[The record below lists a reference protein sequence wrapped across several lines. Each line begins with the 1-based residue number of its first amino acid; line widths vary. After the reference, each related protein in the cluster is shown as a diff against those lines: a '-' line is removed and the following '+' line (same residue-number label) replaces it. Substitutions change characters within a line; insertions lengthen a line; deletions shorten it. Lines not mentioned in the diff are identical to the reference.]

1 MKIAFLTS
9 EFPHLKIGASG
20 GIGTSI
26 FNLSKGLISM
36 GHEVILFV
44 YGQKKDDYF
53 EEKGIK
59 YYLIKNIKLK
69 GFSRFLTQKKIEKII
84 NKCQIDI
91 LEAPDWTG
99 ITSSIKP
106 NCKVVIC
113 IHGSDT
119 YFCSLD
125 HRPVKFLN
133 KFYEKK
139 ALQNADALKSVSQYA
154 ADLTNELFDLKSQ
167 FTIIPNSID
176 ISHFTNDN
184 VEVNK
189 ETIILYFGTLIRK
202 KGLLE
207 LPLIFNQVYKK
218 NPNVKLVLIGKDAS
232 DVISG
237 NSYTWNMMK
246 TLFDK
251 DALNKV
257 AYLGS
262 VPYERIKEYICE
274 AKVCV
279 FPTFAEALPV
289 SWIEAMALEKAIVA
303 SNIGWA
309 SEVIDDGKNGFLV
322 HPKNHK
328 KFADK
333 IVALLKDR
341 ELAID
346 FGKQARIKVT
356 THFSITVVAQKSVAY
371 YEIAINTS
379 LLANNNENSDT
390 YAP

>member
-9 EFPHLKIGASG
+9 EFPHPKIGASG

-26 FNLSKGLISM
+26 FNLTKGLTSL
-36 GHEVILFV
+36 GHEVFLFI

-84 NKCQIDI
+84 NKCQLDI

-154 ADLTNELFDLKSQ
+154 ANLTNELFDLKSQ

-237 NSYTWNMMK
+237 NSSTWNMMK

-262 VPYERIKEYICE
+262 VYYEKIKEYICE
-274 AKVCV
+274 ATVCV

-309 SEVIDDGKNGFLV
+309 SEVIDDGDNGYLV
-322 HPKNHK
+322 HPTNHVEFANRILELIDDTELRGFFGKSAKQKVEKNFSIEVIAK
-328 KFADK
+328 KNIDFYTT
-333 IVALLKDR
+333 LLK
-341 ELAID
+341 
-346 FGKQARIKVT
+346 
-356 THFSITVVAQKSVAY
+356 
-371 YEIAINTS
+371 
-379 LLANNNENSDT
+379 
-390 YAP
+390 

>member
-1 MKIAFLTS
+1 MKIAFLAS
-9 EFPHLKIGASG
+9 EFPHPKIGASG

-36 GHEVILFV
+36 DHEVILFI

-69 GFSRFLTQKKIEKII
+69 GFSRFLTQKKIEKLI
-84 NKCQIDI
+84 NKIELDV

-99 ITSSIKP
+99 ITSSIQP
-106 NCKVVIC
+106 SCKVVVC
-113 IHGSDT
+113 VHGSDT
-119 YFCSLD
+119 YFCHLD
-125 HRPVKFLN
+125 QRPVKFLN
-133 KFYEKK
+133 KFHEKK
-139 ALQNADALKSVSQYA
+139 ALQNADALKSVSQFA
-154 ADLTNELFDLKSQ
+154 ADLTNELFHLKRQ

-184 VEVNK
+184 VEVNN

-207 LPLIFNQVYKK
+207 LPLIFNHVYKK

-237 NSYTWNMMK
+237 NSSTWNMMQ

-251 DALNKV
+251 QALKKV
-257 AYLGS
+257 DYLGI
-262 VPYERIKEYICE
+262 VPYDQIKGYICD
-274 AKVCV
+274 ATVCV
-279 FPTFAEALPV
+279 FPSFAEALPV

-309 SEVIDDGKNGFLV
+309 SEVIDDGENGYLV
-322 HPKNHK
+322 HPTNHFEYAKKILELIEDGELRACFGKSAKHKVEKNFSIEIIARK
-328 KFADK
+328 NIDFYTT
-333 IVALLKDR
+333 LLK
-341 ELAID
+341 
-346 FGKQARIKVT
+346 
-356 THFSITVVAQKSVAY
+356 
-371 YEIAINTS
+371 
-379 LLANNNENSDT
+379 
-390 YAP
+390 